1 MNREA
6 KEAVQSQSVE
16 SLLQRLAHWWRCNRE
31 LMTLSVEELDRM
43 SRDLGMTVT
52 ELQHVASMGPDSAAL
67 LHQRMD
73 ALGVTSADIDR
84 LAFGLVRDLERDC
97 SCCASKDEC
106 RADLVHQPE
115 SPGWMAYCANAQTLD
130 AARKA
135 RGRVTL

>member
-31 LMTLSVEELDRM
+31 LLTLSVEELDRM

-52 ELQHVASMGPDSAAL
+52 ELQHIASMGPDSAAL

-73 ALGVTSADIDR
+73 ALGVTAADIDR

-115 SPGWMAYCANAQTLD
+115 SPGWMAYCANAQTLE
-130 AARKA
+130 AARKV